1 MAGRFEQDADNIEGG
16 ARGEIWGN
24 KKPGTAPTDAKCA
37 QVAASKALVMPC
49 GPAGASRRLLG
60 RRPRWDVLCLL
71 RFAVSLR
78 KPWSRSLRCR
88 SHITTCLLSNA
99 LFLDVFAMRDE
110 VSRKR
115 VRDVHESILL
125 LASVSVQFCD
135 YSGITVQSAT
145 A

>member
-1 MAGRFEQDADNIEGG
+1 MGQQEARNRTHQRQVRPSGSVESAGHALWPGWRQPAAVRSAPALGRAVSVAGRGV
-16 ARGEIWGN
+16 
-24 KKPGTAPTDAKCA
+24 APET
-37 QVAASKALVMPC
+37 LVPE
-49 GPAGASRRLLG
+49 
-60 RRPRWDVLCLL
+60 
-71 RFAVSLR
+71 
-78 KPWSRSLRCR
+78 
-88 SHITTCLLSNA
+88 
-99 LFLDVFAMRDE
+99 FAMRDE